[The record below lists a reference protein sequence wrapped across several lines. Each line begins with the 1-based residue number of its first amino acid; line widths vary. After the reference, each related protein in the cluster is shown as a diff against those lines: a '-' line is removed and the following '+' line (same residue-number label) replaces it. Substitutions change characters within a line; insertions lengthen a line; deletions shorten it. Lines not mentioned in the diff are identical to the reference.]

1 MGAYV
6 CYRPD
11 LGYVQGMSFIA
22 AILLLN
28 LEEAEAFIVFA
39 NLVNRPL
46 LAAFYRVIEKSW
58 ITLPYLNRVAKTC
71 QPCQPAGA
79 NFWAKH
85 AKNHTTMSIAHITY
99 TIEQRVTCIVNY
111 STSNVFLAPMLGAVV
126 LQ

>member
-1 MGAYV
+1 MSLQEGGPYHSTLRDLLGAYV

-46 LAAFYRVIEKSW
+46 LAAFYRVIENILDN
-58 ITLPYLNRVAKTC
+58 ITSTLVVFRWTQLP
-71 QPCQPAGA
+71 
-79 NFWAKH
+79 
-85 AKNHTTMSIAHITY
+85 
-99 TIEQRVTCIVNY
+99 
-111 STSNVFLAPMLGAVV
+111 
-126 LQ
+126 